1 MEAIRF
7 ACPVCSVPLK
17 SGAEDRIHCPR
28 CGSAYPRGQI
38 DKLCRALVDL
48 GPHIGESADDLKQ
61 RALAKA
67 AEMRLPGD
75 PMSMWNNKLNSKD
88 VRVIGTSGE
97 KTGPAILVLVA
108 SPWTPQ
114 LTTSVFNDLL
124 KLAKFMEQGK
134 VESRFQ
140 FVAPHPL
147 PEPLHFVFGGTPRG
161 RFERMA
167 LRETGLY
174 EPNIMVPPTRTKK
187 LAELAQQLV
196 KTCFRIPIDLGD
208 PKQIKWIEE
217 LILKELRIP
226 LPPSTPMPKT
236 AYTPYCSLLLLAI
249 LVGQLMML
257 RKGVSGEWKEDK
269 DFPFS
274 LSLVLEN
281 GGSFIMADPVGQ
293 TINLFHSGAVNSL
306 ALIYEELTKVKKK
319 KGTRA

>member
-1 MEAIRF
+1 MDPIRF

-28 CGSAYPRGQI
+28 CGSAYPRNQI
-38 DKLCRALVDL
+38 DKLCRTLVDL

-61 RALAKA
+61 RAISKMI
-67 AEMRLPGD
+67 EMQLPGD
-75 PMSMWNNKLNSKD
+75 PMGMWNSKLTSKE

-108 SPWTPQ
+108 APWTRE

-147 PEPLHFVFGGTPRG
+147 PEPLHYTFGGTARG

-167 LRETGLY
+167 LKETGLY
-174 EPNIMVPPTRTKK
+174 EPAIVVLPSRIKK
-187 LAELAQQLV
+187 LTELAQQLV
-196 KTCFRIPIDLGD
+196 KTCFRIPIDLSD

-236 AYTPYCSLLLLAI
+236 AYTPYCSLLLLAV
-249 LVGQLMML
+249 LVGQLML
-257 RKGVSGEWKEDK
+257 LQKGIAGEWKEDK

-274 LSLVLEN
+274 LSLVLQHKEN
-281 GGSFIMADPVGQ
+281 FIMADPVGQ
-293 TINLFHSGAVNSL
+293 TLNLFHSGAVNSL
-306 ALIYEELTKVKKK
+306 AVIYEEMTKVRKKK
-319 KGTRA
+319 ARS